1 MSLPMETMRVFLLC
15 ACFNMFPP
23 LSVGQPAKPSL
34 AKKQQLS
41 ASGGVDF
48 HRLNMRP
55 RAEIPKPLSFEHEVP
70 QAQKAVADYGL
81 LSLFSRL
88 GDSQMTFTE
97 NCDFMTHSCPSIHAT
112 SSLP

>member
-1 MSLPMETMRVFLLC
+1 MVRKHSATMSPPLETIKVFLLC

-23 LSVGQPAKPSL
+23 VSVGQPAKPSL

-55 RAEIPKPLSFEHEVP
+55 RACACGNIEVT
-70 QAQKAVADYGL
+70 
-81 LSLFSRL
+81 FS
-88 GDSQMTFTE
+88 
-97 NCDFMTHSCPSIHAT
+97 HA
-112 SSLP
+112 